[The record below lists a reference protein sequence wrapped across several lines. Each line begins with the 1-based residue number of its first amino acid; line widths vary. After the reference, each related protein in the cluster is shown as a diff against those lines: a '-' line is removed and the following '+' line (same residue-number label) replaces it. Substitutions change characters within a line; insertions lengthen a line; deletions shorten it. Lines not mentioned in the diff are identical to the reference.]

1 MANKNNTKTI
11 FFYKLMKLR
20 MKFDYLIRK
29 NNYQPFLTSMITTK
43 KTLSTFIFIL
53 LFLATNLIFNNLK
66 AQITTKDATVSEYTY
81 YTLEQIKERFD
92 RYKIDSGTHI
102 TENEFLER
110 ITILQD
116 LKPSTFRTYKAAVAY
131 FATPKRLKEIS
142 DINYGINTSIA
153 IAKNKITAMRENK
166 ADSTL
171 AAFKTQPIEQI
182 YDFDKNIFVNKNQ
195 LEEVKKY
202 IFASADKPNFEI
214 HQLDKFLPNIS
225 QFGIKNGQRA
235 FGYRMS
241 LKDNYHLLIVDLPE
255 NGRKMILFQQN
266 GWDNTAKGVY

>member
-1 MANKNNTKTI
+1 MTTLK
-11 FFYKLMKLR
+11 
-20 MKFDYLIRK
+20 IRK
-29 NNYQPFLTSMITTK
+29 LGF
-43 KTLSTFIFIL
+43 TLFFIVISFIS
-53 LFLATNLIFNNLK
+53 NNLK
-66 AQITTKDATVSEYTY
+66 AQITTKDPTVTEYAY

-92 RYKIDSGTHI
+92 KYKIDSSTHL

-110 ITILQD
+110 IVILQD

-131 FATPKRLKEIS
+131 FATPVRLKEIS
-142 DINYGINTSIA
+142 DINYGINSSIA
-153 IAKNKITAMRENK
+153 IAKNKIAAMRENK

-171 AAFKTQPIEQI
+171 TAFRTQPIERI
-182 YDFDKNIFVNKNQ
+182 YDFYRNIFVNKNQ

-202 IFASADKPNFEI
+202 VFASSDKPNFEV

-241 LKDNYHLLIVDLPE
+241 LNDNYHLLIVDLPE

-266 GWDNTAKGVY
+266 GWDNVAKGVY

>member
-1 MANKNNTKTI
+1 MKNTKIMTSNI
-11 FFYKLMKLR
+11 ILR
-20 MKFDYLIRK
+20 KINF
-29 NNYQPFLTSMITTK
+29 
-43 KTLSTFIFIL
+43 TFIFTF
-53 LFLATNLIFNNLK
+53 LFFTTNFFFNQLQ
-66 AQITTKDATVSEYTY
+66 AQITTKDKNVSEYTY
-81 YTLEQIKERFD
+81 YTLEEIKERFD
-92 RYKIDSGTHI
+92 KYKIDSSTHL

-131 FATPKRLKEIS
+131 FATPARLKEIS

-153 IAKNKITAMRENK
+153 IAKNKIESLREHK

-171 AAFKTQPIEQI
+171 LAFRTQPIERI
-182 YDFDKNIFVNKNQ
+182 YDFYRKQFVNTNQ

-202 IFASADKPNFEI
+202 VFASSDKPNFEV
-214 HQLDKFLPNIS
+214 HQLDKFLPNVS
-225 QFGIKNGQRA
+225 QFGIKKGQRA

-241 LKDNYHLLIVDLPE
+241 LKDNYHLLIIDLPE

-266 GWDNTAKGVY
+266 GWDNTVKGVY